1 MLVNTS
7 NYNEGVQKTMTNI
20 TKRSLVAAGVLAAL
34 MAGNVAVAADVP
46 AGVTLAEKQTLVRN
60 NGSEVQSLDPHKI
73 EGVPESNI
81 SRDLFEGL
89 LVSDLDGH
97 PAPGVAESWD
107 NKDAKV
113 WTFHLRKDA
122 KWSDGTPV
130 TAQDFVYSWQ
140 RSVDPNTASPYAS
153 YLQYGHIAG
162 IDEILEGKKPIT
174 DLGVKAIDDHTLEV
188 TLSEPVPYFY
198 KLLVHPSTSPVPKAA
213 IEKFGEKWTQPGNI
227 VTNGAYTLKDW
238 VVNERIV
245 LERSP
250 TYWNNAKTVINQV
263 TYLPIASE
271 VTDVNRY
278 RSGEID
284 MTYNNMPIEL
294 FQKLK
299 KEIPDEVHVD
309 PYLCTYYYEI
319 NNQKPP
325 FNDVRVRRALYLTVD
340 RQLIAQKVL
349 GLRTPATTLTPPE
362 VKGFSATTFD
372 ELQKPMSERVAM
384 AKALLKQAG
393 YDASHPLRFELFY
406 NKYDLHEKTAIAL
419 SSEWKK
425 WLGAQVTL
433 RTMEWKTYLDARRAG
448 DFMLS
453 RQSWDA
459 TYNDA
464 SSFLNTLKS
473 DSEEN
478 VGHWKNAQYDALLNQ
493 ATQITDA
500 TKRNA
505 LYQQAE
511 VIINQQAPLI
521 PIYYQPLIKLLKPYV
536 GGFPLHN
543 PQDYVY
549 SKELYI
555 KAH

>member
-1 MLVNTS
+1 MYTRNLLWLV
-7 NYNEGVQKTMTNI
+7 
-20 TKRSLVAAGVLAAL
+20 SLVSAAPLY
-34 MAGNVAVAADVP
+34 AADVP
-46 AGVTLAEKQTLVRN
+46 ANTQLAPQQVFRYN
-60 NGSEVQSLDPHKI
+60 NHSDPGTLDPQKVEENTAAQI
-73 EGVPESNI
+73 VL
-81 SRDLFEGL
+81 DLFEGL
-89 LVSDLDGH
+89 VWMDGEGQVQPAQAERWEILDG
-97 PAPGVAESWD
+97 G
-107 NKDAKV
+107 KRYI
-113 WTFHLRKDA
+113 FHLRSGLQ
-122 KWSDGTPV
+122 WSDGQPL
-130 TAQDFVYSWQ
+130 TAEDFVLAW
-140 RSVDPNTASPYAS
+140 P
-153 YLQYGHIAG
+153 
-162 IDEILEGKKPIT
+162 
-174 DLGVKAIDDHTLEV
+174 TLF
-188 TLSEPVPYFY
+188 PVPHHVIAKHGDSWSKPENMVY
-198 KLLVHPSTSPVPKAA
+198 
-213 IEKFGEKWTQPGNI
+213 
-227 VTNGAYTLKDW
+227 NGAFVLDKW
-238 VVNERIV
+238 VVNEKITARKNPKYRDAQHTV
-245 LERSP
+245 LQ
-250 TYWNNAKTVINQV
+250 QV
-263 TYLPIASE
+263 EYLALDNS
-271 VTDVNRY
+271 VTGYNRY
-278 RSGEID
+278 RAGEVDLTWVPAQQIPAIEKSLPGELRIIPRLNSEY
-284 MTYNNMPIEL
+284 YNFNLE
-294 FQKLK
+294 
-299 KEIPDEVHVD
+299 
-309 PYLCTYYYEI
+309 
-319 NNQKPP
+319 KPP

-384 AKALLKQAG
+384 AKVLLKQAG